1 MNELRLKRYHDKINY
16 IIDNI
21 EDLPTK
27 SKNILETRGIFY
39 SLQTSIESIV
49 NLVAMLIKD
58 LGVQVKDDETNIDN
72 LIIEKDLNRELGK
85 KLKSAN
91 GLRNILVHRD
101 NKVDDQVVL
110 DSVEEIKSLL
120 YEWLDII
127 EDGLND
133 ITNNE

>member
-21 EDLPTK
+21 KDLPIK

-39 SLQTSIESIV
+39 SLQTSIESMV
-49 NLVAMLIKD
+49 DLVAMLIKD
-58 LGVQVKDDETNIDN
+58 LGVQVKDDEINIDN
-72 LIIEKDLNRELGK
+72 LIKEKDLNLELGK

-91 GLRNILVHRD
+91 GLRNILVHRN
-101 NKVDDQVVL
+101 NKVDDQIVL

-120 YEWLDII
+120 SEWLDII